1 MEKFDLF
8 FMNANLNVKL
18 WIERLKYV
26 QLKHQYETTVLE
38 GNRYASKYQDNLEKL
53 MLKIKKYEKRE
64 VTGELIS
71 VIISVSNTGSYLR
84 QCLDRNLSI

>member
-38 GNRYASKYQDNLEKL
+38 GNRYASKYQDNLEN
-53 MLKIKKYEKRE
+53 MRREK
-64 VTGELIS
+64 
-71 VIISVSNTGSYLR
+71 
-84 QCLDRNLSI
+84 